1 MLLIRQSA
9 QRGQRTGSKHFV
21 SAIEAGIGRQVE
33 KEGAAEPETYTGVDD
48 KRECLH
54 SVTAP
59 S

>member
-33 KEGAAEPETYTGVDD
+33 KEGAAEPET
-48 KRECLH
+48 
-54 SVTAP
+54 
-59 S
+59 